1 MPFPHPLVLQFKLT
15 RVNAMEKLSRH
26 DCKYMYRWELALL
39 YGYYIHWLAECGP
52 HLAFPDIAV
61 THWYRTRRN
70 THGHTPHSPIIS
82 SSRPTVLIVH
92 NRPTDQHIL
101 LDSYKLDWYAD
112 GPAIF
117 TKREKGKDYYY
128 NRPLWWTSAIHTCP
142 CPYIHGALLKEQDS
156 PLSSFII
163 HQTINLLLFRP
174 IILRESSN

>member
-1 MPFPHPLVLQFKLT
+1 MSFPHPLVLQFKLT

-70 THGHTPHSPIIS
+70 THGHTPFAHHLQFSAHCL
-82 SSRPTVLIVH
+82 LIVH
-92 NRPTDQHIL
+92 NRLIDQHI
-101 LDSYKLDWYAD
+101 LDSYKLDRYAA

-142 CPYIHGALLKEQDS
+142 CPYIHGALLKEQVTRL
-156 PLSSFII
+156 PTFFL
-163 HQTINLLLFRP
+163 HHP
-174 IILRESSN
+174 SNFQSIVI